1 MESEYLFYG
10 KVTPSYLRVSF
21 DIQNPPIRLTI
32 QNKIGKLDYTLLL
45 NSTDDVIVKI
55 NSEKP
60 IDDLATL
67 FDIVRSFTQSFYDT
81 ALLSTGVLNRV
92 DFSTIYLPNKTLAQ
106 ISNLN
111 PWLPTDLFDLKTE
124 TLFTLK
130 NIPTI
135 RVALLDIKYA
145 LLEPDLTPLFAYRV
159 IEGIMNSF
167 DKLNND
173 KNKKW
178 SLLRE
183 NLNLTKDFFD
193 FTMKL
198 SVENRHG
205 KVLDQ
210 TINDRKVC
218 IYTALI
224 TLQRFMHYI
233 NSSETKLNDKTF
245 LLLDKDSIKIT

>member
-1 MESEYLFYG
+1 MENEYLFYG

-21 DIQNPPIRLTI
+21 NIQDPPIRLTI
-32 QNKIGKLDYTLLL
+32 ENKFGKLDYALLL
-45 NSTDDVIVKI
+45 NDTDDVVVKI
-55 NSEKP
+55 NSEKL

-81 ALLSTGVLNRV
+81 ALLSTGVLSRI

-106 ISNLN
+106 ISNFT

-130 NIPTI
+130 NNPTI

-173 KNKKW
+173 RNKKW
-178 SLLRE
+178 LLLRD
-183 NLNLTKDFFD
+183 NLNVTKDFFD

-198 SVENRHG
+198 STENRHG
-205 KVLDQ
+205 KLLDQ
-210 TINDRKVC
+210 TINDRKIC

-233 NSSETKLNDKTF
+233 NSNENKLNDKTF
-245 LLLDKDSIKIT
+245 PLLDKDSIKIT